1 MKKDDKQIYVLKDFN
16 LYEGIPEKEFCE
28 IATGSIDREYSNG
41 SRIYSPHED
50 DGNIYVVHRGEIVL
64 YHSNDGKRAIF
75 DTLGSGSVFG
85 SFDFKNPR
93 PNHFAEVTKNA
104 TLCVTPVKEFLRVI
118 SAYPE
123 TMLRM
128 MQKMAIRIN
137 DYEEKIK
144 SNIETASERI
154 YSELLRLQKKR
165 KSNSITRLIPLQIT
179 HEKIAEYT
187 NLNRV
192 TVTRCIKKLK
202 DEGVIEVNQKT
213 GVIKLR

>member
-1 MKKDDKQIYVLKDFN
+1 MSSGQQIYVLKDFN
-16 LYEGIPEKEFCE
+16 IYEGIPEKEFCD
-28 IATGSIDREYSNG
+28 IARSSVDRKYKKGN
-41 SRIYSPHED
+41 RIYSPYED

-64 YHSNDGKRAIF
+64 YHSKDGKRAIF
-75 DTLGSGSVFG
+75 DTLGPGSVFG
-85 SFDFKNPR
+85 SFDFQNPR

-104 TLCVTPVKEFLRVI
+104 MLCVTPVKEFLQVI

-128 MQKMAIRIN
+128 MQKLAIRIN

-154 YSELLRLQKKR
+154 YSELVRLQKKR
-165 KSNSITRLIPLQIT
+165 KSNPITRLIPLQIT
-179 HEKIAEYT
+179 HEKIAEHT

-192 TVTRCIKKLK
+192 TVTRSIKRLK
-202 DEGVIEVNQKT
+202 DEGMIEINDKT

>member
-1 MKKDDKQIYVLKDFN
+1 MKEDKQIYVLKDFN
-16 LYEGIPEKEFCE
+16 IYEGIPEKEFCE
-28 IATGSIDREYSNG
+28 IATSSVDREYSNG
-41 SRIYSPHED
+41 SRIYSPYED

-75 DTLGSGSVFG
+75 DTLGPGSVFG
-85 SFDFKNPR
+85 SFDFKNPK

-104 TLCVTPVKEFLRVI
+104 MLCVTPVKEFLRVI
-118 SAYPE
+118 AAYPE
-123 TMLRM
+123 SMLRM
-128 MQKMAIRIN
+128 MQKMAVRIN

-154 YSELLRLQKKR
+154 YFELVRLQKKR
-165 KSNSITRLIPLQIT
+165 ESNPITRLIPLQIT
-179 HEKIAEYT
+179 HEKIAEHT

-202 DEGVIEVNQKT
+202 NDGMIEVDQGT
-213 GVIKLR
+213 GVIKLK